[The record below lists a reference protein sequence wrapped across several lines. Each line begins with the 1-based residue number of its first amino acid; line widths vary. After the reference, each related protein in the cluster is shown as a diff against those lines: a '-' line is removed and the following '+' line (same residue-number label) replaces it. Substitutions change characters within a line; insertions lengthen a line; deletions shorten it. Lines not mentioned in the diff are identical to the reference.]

1 MVEILGVLLAL
12 ILAGA
17 AWSAWRVADGVAQL
31 VGGWPRAAA
40 APGGAIRARR
50 LHAARATAQ
59 AQSAQLAAVSTELL
73 RTRAMLRL
81 AQRER
86 DMLRAREG
94 GIDDRFPRAKRAFA
108 LRFHPDRVLVRGLEG
123 TLRRALFQEYWAV
136 LQRIERG

>member
-12 ILAGA
+12 ILSGA
-17 AWSAWRVADGVAQL
+17 AWSAWRVADGIAHL
-31 VGGWPRAAA
+31 VGGWPRVAAS
-40 APGGAIRARR
+40 PGGAVRARR

-59 AQSAQLAAVSTELL
+59 VQSAQLAAMSTELL

-86 DMLRAREG
+86 DLLRAREG

-108 LRFHPDRVLVRGLEG
+108 LRFHPDRVAGRGLEG
-123 TLRRALFQEYWAV
+123 TLRRALFQEYWTV
-136 LQRIERG
+136 LQRIERS